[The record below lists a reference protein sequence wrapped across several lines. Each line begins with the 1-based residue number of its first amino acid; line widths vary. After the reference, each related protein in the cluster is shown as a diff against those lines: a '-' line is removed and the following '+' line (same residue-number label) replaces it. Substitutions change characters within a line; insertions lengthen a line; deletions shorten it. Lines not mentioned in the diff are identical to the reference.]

1 MNADVLKLKT
11 CGISVMNS
19 MMKSYFSF
27 DLAAFDSE
35 QRKYTNVTAQVRN
48 SLHSYSNFIPPSLT
62 AMLFKY
68 IHSVRRVFT
77 FNNFVIYCSLS
88 RFTLVEKW
96 PFSHD
101 SLKSHILESVDHLSE
116 RKGKCLCLSF
126 LPFQKLTLWQ

>member
-35 QRKYTNVTAQVRN
+35 QRKYTNVTAQVRD

-96 PFSHD
+96 PFR
-101 SLKSHILESVDHLSE
+101 VMT
-116 RKGKCLCLSF
+116 
-126 LPFQKLTLWQ
+126 P